1 MYHPILANSRFM
13 LQLFLLKCIILKGET
28 IMNDKKQL
36 ECYLHCCGTASVQD
50 QVSLELQAKD
60 RPIEE
65 VLEEQDDQDKQE

>member
-1 MYHPILANSRFM
+1 
-13 LQLFLLKCIILKGET
+13 
-28 IMNDKKQL
+28 MNDKKQL